1 MEDSVSSTRG
11 ITTGR
16 PKLRNPALRRT
27 SDNENPDCF
36 FAKRSRVVHS
46 SITGTFRN
54 RCALGFAV
62 QLQVIQQVQRDQAER
77 IAGLERE
84 NAELKGLKSNII
96 DILDRVQALER
107 HNTYLAARRRELVA
121 QLNNLRTLHQEA
133 DNSLPMCTVDM
144 QPDNVEGML
153 GMYVTM
159 VGTAMN
165 HHQRALG
172 QMHANGQFPAYVPS
186 TSQGHAILMPSAYRH
201 AYPPAYSE
209 QGYCYAHNM
218 PYCCRICSK

>member
-1 MEDSVSSTRG
+1 
-11 ITTGR
+11 
-16 PKLRNPALRRT
+16 
-27 SDNENPDCF
+27 
-36 FAKRSRVVHS
+36 
-46 SITGTFRN
+46 
-54 RCALGFAV
+54 
-62 QLQVIQQVQRDQAER
+62 VIQQVQRDQAER

-133 DNSLPMCTVDM
+133 DNLFQMRTVDI
-144 QPDNVEGML
+144 QPDDVEGML

-159 VGTAMN
+159 VATAMN

-172 QMHANGQFPAYVPS
+172 QMRAKGQFPAYVPS
-186 TSQGHAILMPSAYRH
+186 ASQGHAILMPSAY
-201 AYPPAYSE
+201 
-209 QGYCYAHNM
+209 
-218 PYCCRICSK
+218 